1 MFALANLRSAAPPRV
16 AETDGP
22 GVDRVEA
29 RAPRVPLSRL
39 VVRWTCAPDT
49 RKPICVWVVDE
60 TGSAGGHSSDR
71 RRAA

>member
-1 MFALANLRSAAPPRV
+1 MFALTNLRSAAPPRL
-16 AETDGP
+16 AEANSP

-39 VVRWTCAPDT
+39 VVRWTCAPDA
-49 RKPICVWVVDE
+49 RKPICVWAVDE
-60 TGSAGGHSSDR
+60 TGSADGHSSDR